1 MPPELPTVPSSC
13 QENVPPNPEWLSPHT
28 ESVCRT
34 LLQMKT
40 ATTKKW
46 LNLGIQTLL
55 LPGLQRAGEAPL
67 TASSSSHRTLKAV
80 GSRFTK
86 VYHLDCNAED
96 IRSYLS
102 LCVYGVRGGGEVRVW
117 TAISV
122 ELALSPFPP
131 SQGFGGRNSRHQAC
145 WRISLAEP
153 SRGPSDIPE

>member
-1 MPPELPTVPSSC
+1 MCPLNFPLCRPVVKKMSPPY
-13 QENVPPNPEWLSPHT
+13 PEWLSLHT

-46 LNLGIQTLL
+46 LNLGTQTLP

-67 TASSSSHRTLKAV
+67 TASTSFHRTLKAV

-102 LCVYGVRGGGEVRVW
+102 LCVYGVCVGVCSARVDSYLCGAGSLPFSSFMRVW
-117 TAISV
+117 GT
-122 ELALSPFPP
+122 ELKTS
-131 SQGFGGRNSRHQAC
+131 
-145 WRISLAEP
+145 SLLAYLTC
-153 SRGPSDIPE
+153 